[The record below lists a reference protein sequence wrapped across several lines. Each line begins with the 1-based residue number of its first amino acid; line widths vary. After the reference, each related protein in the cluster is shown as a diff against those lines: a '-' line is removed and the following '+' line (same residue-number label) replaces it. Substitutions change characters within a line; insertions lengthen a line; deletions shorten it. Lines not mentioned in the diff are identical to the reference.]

1 MPIEGEHDDLAG
13 HAVSAH
19 RHLELVFDDVAAC
32 LAQRDDLPVVSESLV
47 HLAGE
52 LATHFDQEDRLYLP
66 AIETLRPEHRERL
79 GELRGAHAWFLQQL
93 DRMSDRLRHEDLD
106 GAAALFRELE
116 RGFRLHEAME
126 EALLAS
132 LG

>member
-13 HAVSAH
+13 QAASAH
-19 RHLELVFDDVAAC
+19 RHLELVFDDVTAS
-32 LAQRDDLPVVSESLV
+32 LAQRDDLPVVNESLAR
-47 HLAGE
+47 LAGE
-52 LATHFDQEDRLYLP
+52 LATHFDQEERLYLP

-79 GELRGAHAWFLQQL
+79 GELRGAHAWLLKQL
-93 DRMSDRLRHEDLD
+93 DRVSDRLRHADLD
-106 GAAALFRELE
+106 GAAAMFRELE
-116 RGFRLHEAME
+116 QGFRLHEAME

>member
-13 HAVSAH
+13 YAARAH
-19 RHLELVFDDVAAC
+19 RHLELVFDDVGAS
-32 LAQRDDLPVVSESLV
+32 LAQRDDLPVVNESLAR
-47 HLAGE
+47 LAGE
-52 LATHFDQEDRLYLP
+52 LTTHFDQEDRLYLP

-79 GELRGAHAWFLQQL
+79 GELRGAHAWFLKQL

-106 GAAALFRELE
+106 GAAAMFRELE